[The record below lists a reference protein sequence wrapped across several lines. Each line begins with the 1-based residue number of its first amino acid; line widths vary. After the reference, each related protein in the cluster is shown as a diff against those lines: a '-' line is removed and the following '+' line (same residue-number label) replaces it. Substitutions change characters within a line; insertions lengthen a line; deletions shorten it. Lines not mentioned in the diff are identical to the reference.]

1 MSKSRIAIVVD
12 STAQIPAEL
21 VQQHGIHVIPQTL
34 VWGTETFHDDV
45 DITPAQFYD
54 RLRDDSVFPTT
65 SQASVR
71 EFQEL
76 LTSVGA
82 GAEEGVLVVVLSGEL
97 SGTLNSATQARALL
111 PEMQIEI
118 VDTRTT
124 SMAMGYVALAA
135 ARAAERGNSLA
146 ECVQLARGMLDKVGV
161 FLTVDTLDYL
171 HRGGRIGGARKLF
184 GNALNIKPVLTVKDG
199 VVQEAGK
206 VRTRKKALRHVVDAV
221 SAEVEGKENIRIAAL
236 HAAAPDDA
244 AALLQTARERMNP
257 VEAHSG
263 ELSPVVGAHVGPGTV
278 GLGWCVDI

>member
-1 MSKSRIAIVVD
+1 MSKSRTAIVVD
-12 STAQIPAEL
+12 STAQMPAEL

-34 VWGTETFHDDV
+34 VWGAETFHDDV

-54 RLRDDSVFPTT
+54 RLREDPVFPTT

-124 SMAMGYVALAA
+124 AMAMGFVVLAA
-135 ARAAERGNSLA
+135 ARAAEAGKSLA
-146 ECVQLARGMLDKVGV
+146 ECTHLVRSALDRVGM
-161 FLTVDTLDYL
+161 FLTVETLEYL
-171 HRGGRIGGARKLF
+171 HRGGRIGGARKLL
-184 GNALNIKPVLTVKDG
+184 GNALKIKPVLTVKDG
-199 VVQEAGK
+199 LVQEAGK
-206 VRTRKKALRHVVDAV
+206 VRTRKKALRHVVDEV
-221 SAEVEGKENIRIAAL
+221 SAAVEGKENIRLAAL
-236 HAAAPDDA
+236 HAAARDDA
-244 AALLQTARERMNP
+244 AALLQTASERLNP
-257 VEAHSG
+257 IEAHLA

-278 GLGWCVDI
+278 GLAWCTD

>member
-1 MSKSRIAIVVD
+1 MSQSRIAIVVD
-12 STAQIPAEL
+12 STAQMPPTL
-21 VQQHGIHVIPQTL
+21 TSLYGIHVIPQTL
-34 VWGTETFHDDV
+34 VWGTETYHDDV

-54 RLRDDSVFPTT
+54 RLRDDPVFPTT

-76 LTSVGA
+76 LTRVGA

-97 SGTLNSATQARALL
+97 SGTLDSATLAREQL
-111 PEMQIEI
+111 PQMQIEI

-124 SMAMGYVALAA
+124 AMAMGYVALAA

-146 ECVQLARGMLDKVGV
+146 ECTQLARGMLDKVGM
-161 FLTVDTLDYL
+161 FLTVNTLDYL
-171 HRGGRIGGARKLF
+171 HRGGRIGGARRML

-206 VRTRKKALRHVVDAV
+206 VRTRKKALRHVVDAA
-221 SAEVEGKENIRIAAL
+221 SAAVEGKENIRIAAL
-236 HAAAPDDA
+236 HAASPNDS
-244 AALLQTARERMNP
+244 AALLQTARERINP
-257 VEAHSG
+257 IEFHQA

-278 GLGWCVDI
+278 GLAWCTD